1 MRVPLTSVA
10 VAVLVVIAIITTI
23 VLADQDEP
31 HGGVTVG
38 GAGPG
43 AIAASSVE
51 NNKTDVQPTKKIT
64 LVCIPSESGRVCS
77 NRTASKSLCVG
88 YIAGGVSSQAFLS
101 FNTSGIPDGSVIKKV
116 TVDMRR
122 CNIFGDPFLNLA
134 CLKAY
139 SVFYDT
145 LSPEEYYTGMSLG
158 DIMRICTLADLGS
171 TQKTYPGLIN
181 ALQDSVGSD
190 RFQMRL
196 QFDRRQTPFVGKNEN
211 LFSGKESAKK
221 EDLSSTGYT
230 FVSGEWRPCPSEEPK
245 PQGGQSPN
253 QKDLLQFDSVR
264 LLVTYIPPE
273 PDE

>member
-10 VAVLVVIAIITTI
+10 LALLVVIAIITTI

-31 HGGVTVG
+31 RGGITVG
-38 GAGPG
+38 GGGPG
-43 AIAASSVE
+43 AVAASSIE
-51 NNKTDVQPTKKIT
+51 NNKTDAQPTKKIT

-77 NRTASKSLCVG
+77 NRTVSRSLCVG

-116 TVDMRR
+116 AVDMRR

-139 SVFYDT
+139 DVFYDT
-145 LSPEEYYTGMSLG
+145 LSPDDYYTGMSLG
-158 DIMRICTLADLGS
+158 DIMRICTAADLG
-171 TQKTYPGLIN
+171 TMQKTYPGLVN
-181 ALQDSVGSD
+181 ALQDSVGSE

-196 QFDRRQTPFVGKNEN
+196 QFDNRRETPFVGTNEN
-211 LFSGKESAKK
+211 LFSGRESAKK
-221 EDLSSTGYT
+221 EDLSSSGYT
-230 FVSGEWRPCPSEEPK
+230 FVSGEWRPCPTDEPK
-245 PQGGQSPN
+245 SERKSPN

-264 LLVTYIPPE
+264 LVVTYIPPASE
-273 PDE
+273 G

>member
-31 HGGVTVG
+31 HGGVSVG
-38 GAGPG
+38 GGGPG
-43 AIAASSVE
+43 ALAASSIE
-51 NNKTDVQPTKKIT
+51 NNKTDAQPTKKIT

-77 NRTASKSLCVG
+77 NKTVSGSLCVG

-101 FNTSGIPDGSVIKKV
+101 FNTSNIPDDSVIKKV
-116 TVDMRR
+116 AVDMRR
-122 CNIFGDPFLNLA
+122 CSVLGDPFLNLA

-139 SVFYDT
+139 PVFYDT
-145 LSPEEYYTGMSLG
+145 LGPEEYYTGVSMG
-158 DIMRICTLADLGS
+158 DIMRICTAADLGT
-171 TQKTYPGLIN
+171 TQKTYPGLVN

-196 QFDRRQTPFVGKNEN
+196 QFDRRQTPFVGNNEN

-221 EDLSSTGYT
+221 EDSSSTGYS
-230 FVSGEWRPCPSEEPK
+230 FVSGEWRPCPSEETK
-245 PQGGQSPN
+245 SERRSPN

-264 LLVTYIPPE
+264 LVVTYIPPQPE
-273 PDE
+273 Q